1 MSINIVENPRVQLGR
16 IGDPARPAGISA
28 FLRVKNGAASVI
40 GGSKNRAKSA
50 RQMAAYLQTGRLTGH

>member
-1 MSINIVENPRVQLGR
+1 MTISIAENPQVQLGQ

-40 GGSKNRAKSA
+40 GGSKNRA
-50 RQMAAYLQTGRLTGH
+50 